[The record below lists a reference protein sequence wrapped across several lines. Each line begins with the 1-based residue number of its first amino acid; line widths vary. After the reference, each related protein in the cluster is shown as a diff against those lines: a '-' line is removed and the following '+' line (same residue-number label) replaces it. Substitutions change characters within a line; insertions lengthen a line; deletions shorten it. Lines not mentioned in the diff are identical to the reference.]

1 MLVLDV
7 EYDVRADYYRW
18 LDVIASLDPTSDKIP
33 ERDRDHSGHVHMNN
47 TANTTYYEVFFVFES
62 DNETNIQA
70 EVVDL
75 LPMALQTEEE
85 L

>member
-1 MLVLDV
+1 MSMSAVSQLTSEQVNRIV
-7 EYDVRADYYRW
+7 QSIRHEKEQKNKMINTIRT
-18 LDVIASLDPTSDKIP
+18 DP
-33 ERDRDHSGHVHMNN
+33 
-47 TANTTYYEVFFVFES
+47 
-62 DNETNIQA
+62 NIQA